1 VSDFIEYAHNRRL
14 RISNEDARSSQL
26 LSFER
31 NLVQGLTKLSRHNGN
46 NNSERD
52 TVSTTNSTAT
62 PASSSAKARRSKFTQ
77 LSRTPWVPERLL
89 LEYGGFCE
97 IDGRFRRCA
106 RMLQIFWM
114 RDHGIANAIPND
126 ERNTHLGSYLSP
138 DAAEAGL
145 NFLTPSIHLLALRE
159 MLLREEDAAIDEDRL
174 VANSLSSQPLVFNA
188 FGPLAL
194 DVKLATKVFRQLLPD
209 FVQSVE
215 KVAFEHSPGRRDNR
229 FLADRSAFDVAVHV
243 KTPDGDLGIVY
254 IEMKYSEDMTG
265 PAARWRDRYD
275 QALKEVRLYKDPDS
289 PILRS
294 TPVEQLAREHM
305 LSQLAVDNGVTP
317 KAMFVGIGP
326 RLNRRVNAAF
336 LVYANELLRVEET
349 DRTRVPFRHFSL
361 EAFIDAVDVAG
372 DQITAD
378 RLWQRYC
385 NFQRIYDAALSV
397 LAPKLGSEVVGSGS
411 GIGAAAYA
419 RVRATRGGRRQTN
432 VAATESANA
441 AEATDHA

>member
-1 VSDFIEYAHNRRL
+1 MPIAGAFAFRRGCSL
-14 RISNEDARSSQL
+14 RPAAIFRKKLGSRLNESSL
-26 LSFER
+26 ATTATTKRER
-31 NLVQGLTKLSRHNGN
+31 
-46 NNSERD
+46 E
-52 TVSTTNSTAT
+52 TVSNTTPTAT
-62 PASSSAKARRSKFTQ
+62 TTTSPSARTRRSKFTQ
-77 LSRTPWVPERLL
+77 LIRTPWVPERLL
-89 LEYGGFCE
+89 HEYGAICE
-97 IDGRFRRCA
+97 IDSRFRRCA

-145 NFLTPSIHLLALRE
+145 NFLTPNIHLLALRE

-194 DVKLATKVFRQLLPD
+194 DLKLATKVFRQLLPD

-215 KVAFEHSPGRRDNR
+215 RVAFEHSPGRRDER

-243 KTPDGDLGIVY
+243 KTTDGEPGIVY
-254 IEMKYSEDMTG
+254 FEMKYSEDMTG

-275 QALKEVRLYKDPDS
+275 QALKEVRLYKDPNS
-289 PILRS
+289 PVLRS
-294 TPVEQLAREHM
+294 VPIEQLAREHM

-317 KAMFVGIGP
+317 RAMFIGIGP

-336 LVYANELLRVEET
+336 MVYANELLPVDET
-349 DRTRVPFRHFSL
+349 DRTRVPFRHFTL
-361 EAFIDAVDVAG
+361 ESFVEAIDVSG
-372 DQITAD
+372 DQTTAD

-385 NFQRIYDAALSV
+385 DFQRIYDAALSV
-397 LAPKLGSEVVGSGS
+397 LAPRLSSDVFGNGS
-411 GIGAAAYA
+411 GIGAAGFAS
-419 RVRATRGGRRQTN
+419 VRGTRRGRGQTN
-432 VAATESANA
+432 VADTESANA
-441 AEATDHA
+441 TEATTRA